1 MAVERLDDL
10 ATLAPDP
17 IDGATQADDT
27 PIPDAWLDTS
37 SSGGAVARGA
47 LDIHDV
53 RLSYRADSAPALAG
67 VSLSVPAGAKV
78 AIVGRSGAGKTSL
91 QAALLRL
98 YAMQQGTVAVDGVDA
113 ASVPPTML
121 RDQVTTIMQN
131 PFVFTGT
138 LRENLGGP
146 HMDAA
151 SPDHHRRRSI
161 SDADMW
167 KALCYVG
174 LRSRLLRRIGCGQSD
189 NAASAGD
196 RPVAQPAAQAQVARG
211 GEVGGEEG
219 AQERVLALALE
230 RGGAN
235 LSAGERQLVCLAR
248 AILRKSRYVPS
259 STSPRRL
266 VAHGVDHCGVA
277 VACYA
282 VACFCLTGCTCW
294 MSGTPMWIRW
304 QMPCAWTSSC
314 ACRKP

>member
-161 SDADMW
+161 CDDDMW
-167 KALCYVG
+167 EALCYVG
-174 LRSRLLRRIGCGQSD
+174 LRNRLLRRIGCGQSD
-189 NAASAGD
+189 DAASAGVT
-196 RPVAQPAAQAQVARG
+196 PLAQAQVARG
-211 GEVGGEEG
+211 GEVGGEEA
-219 AQERVLALALE
+219 AQERVLALVLE

-277 VACYA
+277 VACFA
-282 VACFCLTGCTCW
+282 VAWFCLTGCTCW

-304 QMPCAWTSSC
+304 QMLCAWTSSC
-314 ACRKP
+314 ACQKP